1 MSPKTSLRACRLDQF
16 LRSDFLPQLL
26 TLREMFPALAPLVL
40 HVLQLRLVVD
50 ADRVQGELRWRLRRR
65 RNPAARSA
73 LHEAIDAGVLV
84 LFAPRY
90 VIHEIEKHLEE
101 IADATGTTVAEARR
115 EWVLFQECL
124 CFYSP
129 RSSPSPGETY
139 ADINDFSYLATWSE
153 LDSQGVYTKDCHL
166 AAMGA
171 PVVSVLIDTH
181 LREYARAS
189 TVQLAI
195 NLGFSFSIIV
205 GWEFL
210 RVVCKLLVQCL
221 RGIRRLPP
229 AAQIGLGAACILS
242 VAHPKSRVMLREAWN
257 TMTNS
262 QPVLQFC
269 DAIVDLALQTEA
281 ASELAQSQ
289 QDYLTAAV
297 PARERRPLLQHAR
310 AVCVEAGESLSLEE
324 LERRIRRGGYV
335 SKSRTFRQYLRR
347 VLASD
352 VSFVEVAAGQW
363 TLQTHVSCA

>member
-1 MSPKTSLRACRLDQF
+1 MFTKTSLSECRFDQF

-26 TLREMFPALAPLVL
+26 VLKEMFPALAPFFPQ
-40 HVLQLRLVVD
+40 VLQLRLVVD
-50 ADRVQGELRWRLRRR
+50 ADRVQGELRWRLQRR

-90 VIHEIEKHLEE
+90 VIHEIEKHLGE
-101 IADATGTTVAEARR
+101 IADETGATVADAKR
-115 EWVLFQECL
+115 EWDLFQGCL

-129 RSSPSPGETY
+129 RSSPSLIETY

-153 LDSQGVYTKDCHL
+153 LDSQGVYTKDRHL

-189 TVQLAI
+189 TVQLAVKV
-195 NLGFSFSIIV
+195 GSSFSMVI

-210 RVVCKLLVQCL
+210 KIVYKLLVQCL
-221 RGIRRLPP
+221 RGICRLPP
-229 AAQIGLGAACILS
+229 AAQIGLGAVCVLS
-242 VAHPKSRVMLREAWN
+242 VTHPKSRAMLREGWN
-257 TMTNS
+257 AVANS
-262 QPVLQFC
+262 QPFLQFC
-269 DAIVDLALQTEA
+269 DAIVNLGLLAEEA
-281 ASELAQSQ
+281 SLLAQSRH
-289 QDYLTAAV
+289 DYLKAAV
-297 PARERRPLLQHAR
+297 PVRERRPLLQHAR
-310 AVCVEAGESLSLEE
+310 AVCVEAGESLSLQE

-335 SKSRTFRQYLRR
+335 SRSQTFRRYLRR

-352 VSFVEVAAGQW
+352 ASFVEVAAGHW
-363 TLQTHVSCA
+363 TLRTPVYCA